1 MNMREQFQG
10 WDLPVLSMA
19 PSRPMSMAVAT
30 PGVTSGVTI
39 EAATR
44 TVADCEDRLHAV
56 RSALAGLSGALHL
69 LTERRDDLPENS
81 RHRLET
87 LLVGEVERLKRL
99 LAPPADGEA
108 YTVVEDVDLDA
119 LVGDVVLGRRMCGQ
133 DVAWTASGC
142 RVRARA
148 DDVVEALNILLVN
161 AWRHAEGAPARIE
174 VTQEGASVLVQV
186 SDDGPGVLPE
196 LRDRIFERAVRRPG
210 SRGQGLG
217 LAMARH
223 LVESL
228 GGSLT
233 LSSRD
238 SAGACFCLA
247 LPAVQHEGAA

>member
-161 AWRHAEGAPARIE
+161 AWRHAEGKPARIE
-174 VTQEGASVLVQV
+174 VARQDAQVLVLV
-186 SDDGPGVLPE
+186 SDDGPGVPLDLQPH
-196 LRDRIFERAVRRPG
+196 IFERGARRPG
-210 SRGQGLG
+210 SRGQGIG
-217 LAMARH
+217 LAMARD

-228 GGSLT
+228 GGTLT
-233 LSSRD
+233 LSRST
-238 SAGACFCLA
+238 SGGACFCLA
-247 LPAVQHEGAA
+247 LPGVEQTWVA